1 MRRAAPGHRLN
12 PDANLIYVIAG
23 PGKTFHVVTGGL
35 PAMLAAVAAVG
46 MTPLENRVALAGKPA
61 VAGAAALLHQNVGGP
76 AY

>member
-1 MRRAAPGHRLN
+1 VTLDEIEGALRDAAGS
-12 PDANLIYVIAG
+12 AYVVAG
-23 PGKTFHVVTGGL
+23 ERFEVVIGM

-46 MTPLENRVALAGKPA
+46 MTPLENWVALAGKPD

>member
-1 MRRAAPGHRLN
+1 MDSLAVFEV
-12 PDANLIYVIAG
+12 VIG
-23 PGKTFHVVTGGL
+23 M

>member
-1 MRRAAPGHRLN
+1 MVIEHALAAN

-23 PGKTFHVVTGGL
+23 PGKTFHVTGGL

-46 MTPLENRVALAGKPA
+46 MTPLENRVALAGKSD

>member
-1 MRRAAPGHRLN
+1 VTLDEIEGALRDAAGS
-12 PDANLIYVIAG
+12 AYVVACERFQAVIG
-23 PGKTFHVVTGGL
+23 M

-46 MTPLENRVALAGKPA
+46 TPLENRVALAGKPA